1 MKLFTEDIDK
11 KLFEQYSEGNDLENQ
26 VVVAKIFNPYG
37 RGTWYLLNSDPDD
50 PDYLWAIV
58 DLFEVELGSVSRS
71 ELESIKV
78 PPFNQHLER
87 DLGFKPVN
95 ALELFNY
102 LIENKK
108 KNRMMAEGGKV
119 YTHDIDIISKSST
132 DPFFMFP
139 KPTTG
144 KSMGIELKTGGN
156 IDFNIQVGDSV
167 WVDNPHWK
175 ASTGNE
181 NPVRRVV
188 KMIIG
193 DSIFF
198 SDGSNSSIQ
207 YIKKL
212 KNEKSE
218 QTKENMLKE
227 GDYIWNAV
235 GKKLVVNKVTDDE
248 YYLVG
253 FGQISASPFS
263 KSKIDGYISKGE
275 WTLTP
280 EIEEI
285 EILSSKDVAD
295 LVQTFNNANF
305 KGVGGIYEGKKYF
318 EIQASKFASEGIQR
332 ALPKGYTLKHVGG
345 DLYWIIQPSAVGK
358 RIKTM
363 AEGGG
368 IGEHSKGYTI
378 KIGEPLTTDNVDGA
392 IIMSIDN
399 PEWGTFTVLR
409 KYDDGIWEIRGKSG
423 VKILV
428 ESEFKFWK
436 RINVKYAN
444 GGGVGEYAKGGLVNG
459 DNVAVHDFGTLKS
472 MKKGVFKK
480 YEGDYDALVEIG
492 GKEYKVKSHSVVKF
506 KDGGKVTPYT
516 GWKHKRKK

>member
-1 MKLFTEDIDK
+1 
-11 KLFEQYSEGNDLENQ
+11 
-26 VVVAKIFNPYG
+26 
-37 RGTWYLLNSDPDD
+37 
-50 PDYLWAIV
+50 
-58 DLFEVELGSVSRS
+58 
-71 ELESIKV
+71 
-78 PPFNQHLER
+78 
-87 DLGFKPVN
+87 
-95 ALELFNY
+95 
-102 LIENKK
+102 
-108 KNRMMAEGGKV
+108 
-119 YTHDIDIISKSST
+119 
-132 DPFFMFP
+132 
-139 KPTTG
+139 
-144 KSMGIELKTGGN
+144 MGIELKTGGN

-275 WTLTP
+275 WTLKP

-305 KGVGGIYEGKKYF
+305 KGVGGVHEGKKYF
-318 EIQASKFASEGIQR
+318 EIQASKFAYEGIQR
-332 ALPKGYTLKHVGG
+332 ALPKGYELKSVGG

-363 AEGGG
+363 AEGG
-368 IGEHSKGYTI
+368 Y
-378 KIGEPLTTDNVDGA
+378 LN
-392 IIMSIDN
+392 
-399 PEWGTFTVLR
+399 
-409 KYDDGIWEIRGKSG
+409 EIHIPVIRTQF
-423 VKILV
+423 
-428 ESEFKFWK
+428 EEENYEF
-436 RINVKYAN
+436 
-444 GGGVGEYAKGGLVNG
+444 EKGGEIT
-459 DNVAVHDFGTLKS
+459 DQERKESLKNYP
-472 MKKGVFKK
+472 K
-480 YEGDYDALVEIG
+480 L
-492 GKEYKVKSHSVVKF
+492 KF
-506 KDGGKVTPYT
+506 
-516 GWKHKRKK
+516 